1 MLRRHHQR
9 SRHKHSRN
17 IPASLPPIRLP
28 DQPLPAAPCAPSLTF
43 DRAGTLSF
51 VATGDISFHPARP
64 EDYLGIYPKRRK
76 RVLPGAANT
85 HINSATSLGP
95 NHSASISVDSP
106 RALRPTQLVRP
117 RPEVTVLGAKTAG
130 GPQTGGDTTAW
141 QYYRSRILTDFTIDP
156 VYNFIHPGSPSP
168 FRFCITELPVASG
181 QTHVAAGSL
190 NAANRQ
196 QSPAP
201 ATTEGTS
208 TPVIQAQMSQHR
220 RRCQSRDPPELFILV
235 AVPDKEGP
243 HRNEPSPSHR
253 TATQFLKRI
262 RGRV

>member
-9 SRHKHSRN
+9 ACHKHSRN

-43 DRAGTLSF
+43 DRADALSP
-51 VATGDISFHPARP
+51 VETGDIPFGPDRP
-64 EDYLGIYPKRRK
+64 EDSLGINPKRRK

-106 RALRPTQLVRP
+106 RALRLAELLRP
-117 RPEVTVLGAKTAG
+117 RTEATVLGAKTAG
-130 GPQTGGDTTAW
+130 GPHTGGDTTAW

-156 VYNFIHPGSPSP
+156 VYNFMPPGSPST
-168 FRFCITELPVASG
+168 FRFCITEPPVASG
-181 QTHVAAGSL
+181 QTHVAAGSF
-190 NAANRQ
+190 NAANGQ

-201 ATTEGTS
+201 ATTESTS

-220 RRCQSRDPPELFILV
+220 RRCQSRDPPGIIHPRRC
-235 AVPDKEGP
+235 AG
-243 HRNEPSPSHR
+243 
-253 TATQFLKRI
+253 
-262 RGRV
+262 